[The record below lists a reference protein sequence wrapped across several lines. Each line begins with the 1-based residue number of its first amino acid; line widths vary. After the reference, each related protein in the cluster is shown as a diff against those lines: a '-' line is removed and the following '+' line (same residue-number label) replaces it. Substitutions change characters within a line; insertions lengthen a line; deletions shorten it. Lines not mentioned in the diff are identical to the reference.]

1 MINHWGGA
9 KEFNPSQK
17 SFMTRILQ
25 SGGDYYYVW
34 KLRENKKYPLSLK
47 YTSIVFL
54 QLPAGI
60 LHPRGWDKDLLVK
73 LPVDR
78 KGSCSVI
85 PRKLS
90 CEPLVLVEIRRGKAR
105 NKILLTKGS
114 FTRQTFKSYKAAEEQ
129 SLEHTEMLQEP
140 EEFLRIS
147 LAAAPSQTT
156 QWHSQELPIYLGA
169 LGGCSNTS
177 LNCILGRI
185 FCIPVSAQNSTN
197 S

>member
-1 MINHWGGA
+1 MINNWGGA

-47 YTSIVFL
+47 YTNIMFL
-54 QLPAGI
+54 QLPAGN

-78 KGSCSVI
+78 KGSCNVI

-90 CEPLVLVEIRRGKAR
+90 CQPLVLVEIRRGAAR
-105 NKILLTKGS
+105 NKILLAKEASPDRPLSLTKQQNRHWSTQKCSKSQKS
-114 FTRQTFKSYKAAEEQ
+114 FSG
-129 SLEHTEMLQEP
+129 
-140 EEFLRIS
+140 S

-156 QWHSQELPIYLGA
+156 QWHSQELSIYLGA
-169 LGGCSNTS
+169 LGGCSNKS

-185 FCIPVSAQNSTN
+185 SFCIPVSAQNSTN